1 VVIIARPGVSVSTLI
16 AEQPMIPA
24 NETFDGT
31 FPFQPHFTTAPGFR
45 MHYVDEGSGSPIICL
60 HGEPTWSYLYRKFI
74 PPLAKDFRVIAPDH
88 MGFGKSETPQD
99 REYTLRT
106 HVENLSALIDE
117 LNLKDITFVLQDWG
131 GPIGGAYTLRNP
143 ERVRRL
149 VLMNTIL
156 GYSAAVTDLPRDP
169 ANKPPRLVSSNWFR
183 WVKKSVDDGS
193 FYEQM
198 GRLGSHIGDLMGRLG
213 MRGDEA
219 KTETWLRAYSAHF
232 KTPADCK
239 GAIEFPLDIIQD
251 RMVPYV
257 LEGFPGVPELRR
269 KPAMLAEGMADQAIP
284 PELAIADFKMLFPA
298 GPVVR
303 LDGVGHFC
311 QEDAP
316 EALVAMIQLFI
327 QMT

>member
-1 VVIIARPGVSVSTLI
+1 
-16 AEQPMIPA
+16 
-24 NETFDGT
+24 
-31 FPFQPHFTTAPGFR
+31 
-45 MHYVDEGSGSPIICL
+45 
-60 HGEPTWSYLYRKFI
+60 
-74 PPLAKDFRVIAPDH
+74 
-88 MGFGKSETPQD
+88 
-99 REYTLRT
+99 
-106 HVENLSALIDE
+106 
-117 LNLKDITFVLQDWG
+117 
-131 GPIGGAYTLRNP
+131 
-143 ERVRRL
+143 
-149 VLMNTIL
+149 
-156 GYSAAVTDLPRDP
+156 
-169 ANKPPRLVSSNWFR
+169 
-183 WVKKSVDDGS
+183 
-193 FYEQM
+193 
-198 GRLGSHIGDLMGRLG
+198 
-213 MRGDEA
+213 
-219 KTETWLRAYSAHF
+219 LRAYAAHF